1 MTDVAERE
9 SNVDGRVARR
19 ERNVDAV
26 LDVVLEM
33 FAEDML
39 FPTIEQ
45 ASKRSGLSL
54 RSLYRYF
61 ADPGE
66 LVEAAIKHDRKRAS
80 ELTHLSR
87 IGKGPFERRVQD
99 FVSMRVRLYE
109 THGPIYR
116 ATVHNA
122 AAHSRVRDELQRNR
136 GLLSE
141 QFEMQF
147 EPELAAF
154 APRAR
159 VSVVEAGNVLTQLDS
174 IDLLR
179 HTRNLTVAE
188 TTAVLRDSL
197 RALLAPGA

>member
-1 MTDVAERE
+1 MTDIAEQE
-9 SNVDGRVARR
+9 SHIDGRVARR
-19 ERNVDAV
+19 ERNIDAV

-33 FAEDML
+33 FAEEML

-66 LVEAAIKHDRKRAS
+66 LVEAAIKHDRRKAA

-87 IGKGPFERRVQD
+87 IGQGPFDRRVDD

-109 THGPIYR
+109 AHGPIYR
-116 ATVHNA
+116 ATIHNA
-122 AAHSRVRDELQRNR
+122 ATHSRVGNELQRNR
-136 GLLSE
+136 SLLRE
-141 QFEMQF
+141 QFELQF
-147 EPELAAF
+147 APELAAL
-154 APRAR
+154 APRAS
-159 VSVVEAGNVLTQLDS
+159 VSVVEAGNLLTQLDS

-179 HTRNLTVAE
+179 RSRNLNVAE
-188 TTAVLRDSL
+188 TTAVLRYSL
-197 RALLAPGA
+197 STLLTPDT